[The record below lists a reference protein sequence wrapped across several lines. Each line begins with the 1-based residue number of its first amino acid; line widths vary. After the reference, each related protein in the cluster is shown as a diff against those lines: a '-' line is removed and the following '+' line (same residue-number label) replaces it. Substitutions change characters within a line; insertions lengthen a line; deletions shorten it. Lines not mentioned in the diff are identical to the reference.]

1 MRSTTTSVAAS
12 IFFAITPA
20 LGMPIASDHPF
31 VGTWKIT
38 LPVSDATCDEIYS
51 IRPDGTT
58 LVTSAEEISESAYEI
73 SDGRSE
79 KGFYRWVDT
88 ITKDNGK
95 KDCLGQIT
103 EVGHVATNY
112 IVFNASG
119 DMFLMCIEE
128 RLDRCVGPFVRQKGG
143 DA

>member
-1 MRSTTTSVAAS
+1 MRSILTLVVASTVFMIAPSLAKS
-12 IFFAITPA
+12 IAP
-20 LGMPIASDHPF
+20 DHPL

-38 LPVSDATCDEIYS
+38 LALSDRTCDEIYS
-51 IRPDGTT
+51 IRADGTT
-58 LVTSAEEISESAYEI
+58 LVTSAAEVSESEFEL
-73 SDGRSE
+73 SDVPTE

-88 ITKDNGK
+88 VTSDNGK

-112 IVFNASG
+112 LILHPSG

-128 RLDRCVGPFVRQKGG
+128 SLDRCVGPFVRQKAG